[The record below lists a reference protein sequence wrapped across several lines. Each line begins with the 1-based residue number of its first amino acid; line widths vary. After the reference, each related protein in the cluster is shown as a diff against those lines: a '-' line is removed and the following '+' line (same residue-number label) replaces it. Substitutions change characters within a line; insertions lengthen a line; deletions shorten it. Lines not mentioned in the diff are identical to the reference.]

1 MVGSAIVTDG
11 PLRRPQ
17 FFPFIIFS
25 ITALY
30 ADHHSPPPS
39 LFLFYLVMKKDINV
53 GDVVYLTGGV
63 FIGDFAFVLGLTR
76 KMIELQI
83 IRTNLTTRVMA
94 YNVTK
99 VETDFKLPST
109 NKDDHGNVDV
119 YKKINDEIIA
129 MRNSVAKIE
138 SYL

>member
-1 MVGSAIVTDG
+1 MSGEGISSS
-11 PLRRPQ
+11 L
-17 FFPFIIFS
+17 
-25 ITALY
+25 
-30 ADHHSPPPS
+30 HSNS
-39 LFLFYLVMKKDINV
+39 TV
-53 GDVVYLTGGV
+53 TGGV